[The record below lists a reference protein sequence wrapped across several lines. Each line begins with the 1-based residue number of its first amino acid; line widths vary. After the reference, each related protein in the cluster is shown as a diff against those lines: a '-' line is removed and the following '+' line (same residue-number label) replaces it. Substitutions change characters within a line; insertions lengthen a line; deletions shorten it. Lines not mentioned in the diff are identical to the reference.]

1 MSRRVVEADKGGIM
15 MFVAR
20 AKGALGWRAGLLA
33 LSAVSIFAVCSRAD
47 ADDVFNGC
55 TKNSTG
61 RLRPSSVLVNATPAC
76 KANETPRTWNQSG
89 QPGPTGPSDA
99 FATYAD
105 EVPLPASGNFLTLAQ
120 LTLPAGQYV
129 VTARGNFI
137 NSNAAVAA
145 IPYCTIKWLSFL
157 GDQAQA
163 IINGT
168 GETNLVALSTPDL
181 PSGGTIEFRCTNNT
195 NSASDG
201 DVVAST
207 VRFVAVRVGTLTLQ
221 PPLP

>member
-1 MSRRVVEADKGGIM
+1 M
-15 MFVAR
+15 
-20 AKGALGWRAGLLA
+20 
-33 LSAVSIFAVCSRAD
+33 SAVSLFAVGRRAN

-76 KANETPRTWNQSG
+76 KSNETPRTWNQSG
-89 QPGPTGPSDA
+89 QPGSPGAPGPSDA

-105 EVPLPASGNFLTLAQ
+105 EVAVPAGGTFLTLAQ

-129 VTARGNFI
+129 VTARGDFI
-137 NSNAAVAA
+137 NSNAAVTA

-163 IINGT
+163 MINGT

-181 PSGGTIEFRCTNNT
+181 PSGGTVEFRCTNNT
-195 NSASDG
+195 GAAADG

-207 VRFVAVRVGTLTLQ
+207 VRLVAVRVGTLTQQ